1 MAALA
6 VQAGG
11 SRESP
16 WRARRPRPPP
26 SRAVCARHRYL
37 TRRCA
42 DGAAGL
48 ADVGPT
54 PTFCSFFLG
63 LAAWTI
69 DSFARAP
76 AGSAFH
82 TPVGSFL
89 SPHAACEAR
98 VPYAHA
104 RERHLAQPT
113 ARLSSERAHKSTCS
127 SAEKESATG
136 MWLMSAAQLRL
147 FSARSLSQET
157 RANLLRAARFIL
169 QWAVSEPACRLRSTC
184 ALCPRPRATPSPTD
198 GASE

>member
-48 ADVGPT
+48 ADVGPA
-54 PTFCSFFLG
+54 PTFCSFLG
-63 LAAWTI
+63 L
-69 DSFARAP
+69 DDRLFCSRP
-76 AGSAFH
+76 CGQRVSYSS
-82 TPVGSFL
+82 GQFL
-89 SPHAACEAR
+89 SPHAGCEAR

-113 ARLSSERAHKSTCS
+113 ARLSSERAHKSTCCS
-127 SAEKESATG
+127 TGKEN
-136 MWLMSAAQLRL
+136 R
-147 FSARSLSQET
+147 T
-157 RANLLRAARFIL
+157 RTFDRRAGVGR
-169 QWAVSEPACRLRSTC
+169 ACRRLGRREPSLKAEPGGPAASPPAACLPRWAPARARPPCGRRPTSRGS
-184 ALCPRPRATPSPTD
+184 PRPGRKRAS
-198 GASE
+198 A